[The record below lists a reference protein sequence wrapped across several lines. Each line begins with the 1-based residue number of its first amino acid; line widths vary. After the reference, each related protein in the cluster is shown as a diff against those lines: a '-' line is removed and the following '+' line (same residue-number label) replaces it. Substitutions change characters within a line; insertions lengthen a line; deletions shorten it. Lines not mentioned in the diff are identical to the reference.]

1 MKLVSPVEIRT
12 ILLFELVSLKMPVT
26 SCENQEYRVK
36 VIRHSGKT
44 VRLLKKTF
52 SINKYW
58 KLNSTWSNSS
68 LSNLHYFHLVISKLE
83 MSLSGLESVFVNAD
97 LPSCSYS
104 FGFSLFETLSV
115 VIPKKTL
122 CTAYS

>member
-26 SCENQEYRVK
+26 SCENQEYHVK

-104 FGFSLFETLSV
+104 SGFSLFETLSV

>member
-58 KLNSTWSNSS
+58 KLNSS

-104 FGFSLFETLSV
+104 SGFSLFETLSV